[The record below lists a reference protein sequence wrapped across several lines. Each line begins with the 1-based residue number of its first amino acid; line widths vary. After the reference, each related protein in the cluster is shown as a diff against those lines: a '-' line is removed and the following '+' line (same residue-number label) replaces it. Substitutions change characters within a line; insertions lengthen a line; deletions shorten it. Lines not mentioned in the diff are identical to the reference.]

1 MSLQGN
7 STFPFDPHTEPH
19 HYVTTGQLTLF
30 TIWIGSGFIWLLR
43 FLRSS
48 SSNVNHTDKT
58 RLNGGHTNA
67 SNSTS
72 NVSVETKVDVENG
85 GGKSEGNNKNGD
97 KTVRNFSTVKPPPTI
112 DELLQSVLGFGMIM
126 IFFYL
131 CDYRKIFPRGERV
144 YDRDTF
150 LFLVFLLFL
159 VGCGYT
165 TRKTNDKI
173 LNRDQT
179 EEWKGWMQ
187 VMFVWYHVFAAKE
200 WYNWIRVYI
209 AAYVWMTGF
218 GNFSFFWVRKDFSL
232 WRFLKMQF
240 RLNFLVTCLCVV
252 TS

>member
-7 STFPFDPHTEPH
+7 STFPLDPHTEPH

-131 CDYRKIFPRGERV
+131 CDYRKVCGPRQANLVLIAYASSEGSGEPAHPRSLA
-144 YDRDTF
+144 RT
-150 LFLVFLLFL
+150 
-159 VGCGYT
+159 
-165 TRKTNDKI
+165 
-173 LNRDQT
+173 
-179 EEWKGWMQ
+179 
-187 VMFVWYHVFAAKE
+187 FAARSYK
-200 WYNWIRVYI
+200 
-209 AAYVWMTGF
+209 
-218 GNFSFFWVRKDFSL
+218 
-232 WRFLKMQF
+232 Q
-240 RLNFLVTCLCVV
+240 
-252 TS
+252 